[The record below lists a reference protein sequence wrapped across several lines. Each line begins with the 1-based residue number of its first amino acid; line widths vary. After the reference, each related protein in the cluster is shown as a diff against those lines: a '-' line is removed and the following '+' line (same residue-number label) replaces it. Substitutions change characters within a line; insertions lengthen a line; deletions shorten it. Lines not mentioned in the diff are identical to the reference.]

1 MQIVVELPED
11 IFERLEAS
19 WGDVSRG
26 VLEAVA
32 VEGHRAGSLTHD
44 DVARLLGLSFWQT
57 DAFLKERRAYSMY
70 TEADFEQ
77 DRRDI
82 DRVGGQ

>member
-1 MQIVVELPED
+1 MRIVVELPED
-11 IFERLEAS
+11 IFERYRSVL
-19 WGDVSRG
+19 GRSRS

-32 VEGHRAGSLTHD
+32 VESHRAGSLTHD
-44 DVARLLGLSFWQT
+44 DVARLLGLSFWQA
-57 DAFLKERRAYSMY
+57 DAFRKERLAYLVF